1 MTASDLRARARQ
13 SLKGNYWTAVM
24 VAFVAAIFG
33 SLLNGGGF
41 SIDIDADAMKDLFG
55 KIPRIVT
62 LYLAFVGSFAS
73 VLSIVTFVLGGVV
86 QLGYVKYLL
95 NQHDGQPCDVKDL
108 FSMFHMFTKGFLQ
121 ALLRGIYVFLW
132 TLLFI
137 IPGIVKAYS
146 YAMTP
151 FIMVEN
157 PELTANE
164 AITASRTLMDGHKG
178 DLFTLDLSFIGWRLL
193 CCLTFGIGIFFLNPY
208 TNAARAAF
216 YRDLVP
222 APAATVEP
230 TFFEDGL

>member
-13 SLKGNYWTAVM
+13 SLKGNYWMAVL

-33 SLLNGGGF
+33 SLLSGGGF
-41 SIDIDADAMKDLFG
+41 SIDIDAEALEG
-55 KIPRIVT
+55 ILGEIPTAVT
-62 LYLAFVGSFAS
+62 VYLAFVGSFAS

-95 NQHDGQPCDVKDL
+95 KQHDSQSGDVKDL
-108 FSMFHMFTKGFLQ
+108 FSMFHMFKQGFLQ

-132 TLLFI
+132 SLLFI
-137 IPGIVKAYS
+137 IPGIVKGYS

-151 FIMVEN
+151 FILVEN
-157 PELTANE
+157 PEMTAKE
-164 AITASRTLMDGHKG
+164 AITASKELMNGNKG
-178 DLFTLDLSFIGWRLL
+178 DLFTLDLSFIGWGLL

-208 TNAARAAF
+208 TNAAYAAF

-222 APAATVEP
+222 AAITTTEP
-230 TFFEDGL
+230 TYSTEFL